1 MGNYLHCVNLG
12 SEFLEKAIL
21 FWGMI
26 NLDCKCITMLSW
38 CILFKGVGKE
48 EILVALNLIV
58 FFVLFLES
66 YRKEG
71 NQSDPSE
78 VPFQIK

>member
-1 MGNYLHCVNLG
+1 
-12 SEFLEKAIL
+12 
-21 FWGMI
+21 
-26 NLDCKCITMLSW
+26 MLSW

-48 EILVALNLIV
+48 EVLVPLNPIV
-58 FFVLFLES
+58 FFVHFLES
-66 YRKEG
+66 YLKEG